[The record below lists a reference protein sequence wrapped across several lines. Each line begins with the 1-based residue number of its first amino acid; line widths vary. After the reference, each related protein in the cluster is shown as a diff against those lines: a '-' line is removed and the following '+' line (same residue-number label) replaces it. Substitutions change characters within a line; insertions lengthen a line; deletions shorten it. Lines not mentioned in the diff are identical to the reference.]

1 MNSTALV
8 RFLVPALLALAPIAA
23 QACGELRFNSG
34 RGLPFQSYIAPRPAD
49 VLVVHSEAMQDEY
62 LEALEEAGHRLTIV
76 SNADA
81 VATELGKRRY
91 DIVIAGYDALD
102 AVSPQVDAAPNSPS
116 LLPIVG
122 RALRKDPL
130 LLSRFS
136 EILLDGASFG
146 QYLTVI
152 NKIVSS
158 RAR

>member
-1 MNSTALV
+1 MNNTAFV
-8 RFLVPALLALAPIAA
+8 RFLVPALLTLVPVAA
-23 QACGELRFNSG
+23 QACGELRFNAG

-49 VLVVHSEAMQDEY
+49 VLVVLGDAIQDGY

-102 AVSPQVDAAPNSPS
+102 AVTPQVDSAPDSPR
-116 LLPIVG
+116 LLPVVA

-136 EILLDGASFG
+136 EILLDGASLG

-152 NKIVSS
+152 NKVVLS
-158 RAR
+158 RAQ

>member
-1 MNSTALV
+1 MINTAV
-8 RFLVPALLALAPIAA
+8 VKFLVPAFLALAPIAA
-23 QACGELRFNSG
+23 QACGELRFNAG

-49 VLVVHSEAMQDEY
+49 VLVVRSEAMQDEY

-76 SNADA
+76 TNADA
-81 VATELGKRRY
+81 VATEIGNRRY

-102 AVSPQVDAAPNSPS
+102 AVIPQVEAAPASPQ

-122 RALRKDPL
+122 RSLRKDPL

-136 EILLDGASFG
+136 EILLDGASLG

-152 NKIVSS
+152 NRVVSS
-158 RAR
+158 RMR